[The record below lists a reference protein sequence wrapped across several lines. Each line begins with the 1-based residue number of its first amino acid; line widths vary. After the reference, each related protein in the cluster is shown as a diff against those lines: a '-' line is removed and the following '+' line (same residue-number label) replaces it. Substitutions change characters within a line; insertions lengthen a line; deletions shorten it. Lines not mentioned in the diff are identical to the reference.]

1 MDNYDLKLCPFCGTK
16 AKISRIKC
24 KFKNMKLKKSKHT
37 AYAIG
42 CSDPDC
48 ILYNSGQQARLFF
61 TASAEGLEGMAKKWN
76 RRTFEM

>member
-16 AKISRIKC
+16 AKISRTKC

-48 ILYNSGQQARLFF
+48 ILYNSGQQASLFF

>member
-1 MDNYDLKLCPFCGTK
+1 MDNYDLKPCPFCGTK
-16 AKISRIKC
+16 AKISRTKC

-48 ILYNSGQQARLFF
+48 ILYNSGQQASLFF